1 MNVRPGGEVVAG
13 QLAGIDRAIV
23 LGANGWFGRT
33 ALDLL
38 EEAWGDEAGSRILAF
53 ARGEHEVA
61 LRSGQPLN
69 VAPMASL
76 ESVQPAPGTI
86 LIDCAYPTQ
95 EKVDDMGVGEYRSS
109 VEALRRLVTGQLE
122 RLRPDACVSLSSG
135 AATCGPDA
143 PERTRVYGEMKRRD
157 EEELLELCPRLAVRL
172 CIARV
177 YAASGPHMTKP
188 ETYALGDLIA
198 QARAGG
204 PMRVRATRPVVRSYA
219 LAADIL
225 AVALVAALSADPAS
239 PELFETGGEEI
250 EVGDLAV
257 RVSSVV
263 LGEALPVELPDLDG
277 SSPDRYVGDP
287 SRMEEL
293 ASQQGIELVG
303 LDEQIARTA

>member
-1 MNVRPGGEVVAG
+1 MSVRPAGEV
-13 QLAGIDRAIV
+13 LAGKLSGVDRAIV

-38 EEAWGDEAGSRILAF
+38 EAAWGDEAGPRILAF
-53 ARGEHEVA
+53 ARGEHEVH
-61 LRSGQPLN
+61 LRSGQVLT

-76 ESVQPAPGTI
+76 GNVPPAPGTI
-86 LIDCAYPTQ
+86 LVDCAYPTQ
-95 EKVDDMGVGEYRSS
+95 EKVDEMGASEYRSS
-109 VEALRRLVTGQLE
+109 VQELRRLVVGQLE
-122 RLRPDACVSLSSG
+122 RLRPAACVSLSSG

-157 EEELLELCPRLAVRL
+157 EEELLELCPRIAVRL
-172 CIARV
+172 CVARV

-188 ETYALGDLIA
+188 GSYALGDLIA

-204 PMRVRATRPVVRSYA
+204 PMRVRAARPVVRSYA

-225 AVALVAALSADPAS
+225 AVALAAALSADPDC
-239 PELFETGGEEI
+239 PEIFETGGEEI

-263 LGEALPVELPDLDG
+263 VGEALPVERPDLDG
-277 SSPDRYVGDP
+277 SPHDRYVGDP
-287 SRMEEL
+287 ARMEEL
-293 ASQQGIELVG
+293 ASAHGITLAG
-303 LDEQIARTA
+303 LDEQIASTA